1 MSEITA
7 LTMPKWGL
15 TMTEGKVARWLKR
28 EGEGFAAGEEVIEIE
43 TTKITN
49 VVEMADA
56 GKLRRIVAPEGATL
70 PVGALLAV
78 IAPEGVADAEI
89 EAFVAGFGPIE
100 AAAETVEAAA
110 PQSRQIE
117 AGGRRLNCLDIGEG
131 GIPVLF
137 LHGFGADL
145 NSWMFL
151 QPALAEGRRTVA
163 LDLPGHGGSAKEL
176 DGADDASFAA
186 LLVEALAAL
195 EIERAHL
202 VGHSMGGGIAL
213 ALAASHPERAASLT
227 LIASAGLGPEI
238 NADFIAGFIR
248 AQRRREM
255 QEVLALLVH
264 DASQMS
270 RNMVEDVLRYK
281 RLDGAQAALEKIA
294 AAWFPEGRQRAYDA
308 ERPASLAMPVQI
320 IWGRE
325 DRIIP
330 AGHAAQLASRLPVH
344 ILPETGH
351 LPHMERAGEA
361 ARLVRAFIAG

>member
-1 MSEITA
+1 MTEITA

-49 VVEMADA
+49 VVEMEQA
-56 GKLRRIVAPEGATL
+56 GKLRRIVAAEGATL

-78 IAPEGVADAEI
+78 IAPDTVAENEI
-89 EAFVAGFGPIE
+89 EDFVAGFAPVE
-100 AAAETVEAAA
+100 AAAETVEAEA
-110 PQSRQIE
+110 PRARQIE
-117 AGGRRLNCLDIGEG
+117 LSGRRLNYLEMGEG
-131 GIPVLF
+131 GVPVLF
-137 LHGFGADL
+137 LHGFGSDL

-151 QPALAEGRRTVA
+151 QPSLAEGRRTIA
-163 LDLPGHGGSAKEL
+163 LDLPGHGASTKEM
-176 DGADDASFAA
+176 DGADAESFAA
-186 LLVEALAAL
+186 VVADALAAL
-195 EIERAHL
+195 QIERAHL

-213 ALAASHPERAASLT
+213 AFAPRHPERAASLT

-238 NADFIAGFIR
+238 NAAFVSGFVK

-264 DASQMS
+264 DPSQMS
-270 RNMVEDVLRYK
+270 RQMVEDVLRYK

-294 AAWFPEGRQRAYDA
+294 AEWFPNGVQRAHDA
-308 ERPASLAMPVQI
+308 GLAASLPMPVQLV
-320 IWGRE
+320 WGRE

-330 AGHAAQLASRLPVH
+330 AAHGEALAQRLPVH
-344 ILPETGH
+344 ILGQTGH
-351 LPHMERAGEA
+351 LPHMEKAGEV
-361 ARLVRAFIAG
+361 ARLVRAFIAA